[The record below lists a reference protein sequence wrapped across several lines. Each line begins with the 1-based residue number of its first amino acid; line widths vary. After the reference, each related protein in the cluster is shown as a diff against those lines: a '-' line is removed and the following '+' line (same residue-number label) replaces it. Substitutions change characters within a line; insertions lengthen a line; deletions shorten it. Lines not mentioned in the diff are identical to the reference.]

1 MNHPLRLLDGELSI
15 LRLPPDAATPSWLN
29 ISPRPLVSVTR
40 TPYELSI
47 VCPSG
52 DVPQGVKSEA
62 GWRAF
67 TVEGK
72 LEFSAI
78 GVLAAILNPLAEAGI
93 SILSIST
100 FNTDYVLVRTGV
112 LEKATVA
119 LRRHFEVVESPK
131 PTSSP

>member
-1 MNHPLRLLDGELSI
+1 MNQPLRLLDGELAI
-15 LRLPPDAATPSWLN
+15 LRLPADAPTPSWLDL
-29 ISPRPLVSVTR
+29 SPRPLVSVTR

-47 VCPSG
+47 VCPSA
-52 DVPQGVKSEA
+52 DVPQGVRCEA

-67 TVEGK
+67 TVVGK

-100 FNTDYVLVRTGV
+100 FDTDYVLVRTD
-112 LEKATVA
+112 LLAKAKTV
-119 LRRHFEVVESPK
+119 LRRHFELID
-131 PTSSP
+131 